1 MHLKGFAFVYSLSE
15 NVGLEATFLN
25 YTHFP

>member
-1 MHLKGFAFVYSLSE
+1 MHLKGLSFVYSLSE
-15 NVGLEATFLN
+15 NVGPEAMFLN